1 MLRVMLDT
9 DILIDSALSRE
20 PGGVYADKLLAAGK
34 NSRQMRALIAPLS
47 LKDTYFVV
55 SKKAG
60 EPHARTFLEMLVASC
75 DILSVDAKTCAMA
88 LAGPESDF
96 EDGLIAAAA
105 IQGGAD
111 IIISRDEAAFNNL
124 PIPKIDPRVFADFFL
139 VDSPYPSQTDEHWAV
154 ITIPDGDAENGRVLA

>member
-1 MLRVMLDT
+1 MLKVLLDT
-9 DILIDSALSRE
+9 NILLDVALRRE
-20 PGGVYADKLLAAGK
+20 PWYDASKRLIEAGQDGL
-34 NSRQMRALIAPLS
+34 RMRAGVASLS
-47 LKDTYFVV
+47 LKDVYFVITKRA
-55 SKKAG
+55 SEAD
-60 EPHARTFLEMLVASC
+60 ARKYLHFIAQSC
-75 DILSVDAKTCAMA
+75 EILSGDAKACAMA
-88 LAGPESDF
+88 RAGPESDF

-154 ITIPDGDAENGRVLA
+154 MTIPDGDAENGRGLA